1 MSQAIK
7 IFRSFWKNPKIL
19 QDKLGILLKNKEL
32 KIKKIELLKEKLI
45 IKSQY
50 KITAL
55 INLKN
60 SSPAQVVAE
69 IHDNLDY
76 FNRNVFALKN
86 FKKLTTEVG
95 PAKLFGLLK
104 KDKIII
110 REYLKGN
117 FLSDQMSKKEIR
129 IPEFKATFKKLAI
142 FLACLHN
149 LKIKNPPF
157 YLSKNLNKKIEK
169 IILQR
174 TIEFIKPNI
183 EFLRVPIKNNLKE
196 LLKKMDALDKINK
209 ICLIHGDYQI
219 ANAIFKNK
227 DVYVT
232 DFDTLEIG
240 NPARDIGRF
249 VLQMN
254 FSMKNFYSDV
264 QIKEL
269 ENLFLD
275 TYLKNSKLNL
285 YPNLETNINL
295 HKAEMIQYII
305 LGTIWEEKTPSE
317 QKVIEIQKLLENQ
330 NKLLKAK

>member
-7 IFRSFWKNPKIL
+7 IFRSFQKKPKKL
-19 QDKLGILLKNKEL
+19 QDKLRILLKNKEL

-60 SSPAQVVAE
+60 SLLNKVIIE
-69 IHDNLDY
+69 IHDNPDY

-86 FKKLTTEVG
+86 FKKLTTGVR

-104 KDKIII
+104 KHKIII
-110 REYLKGN
+110 REYLKGD
-117 FLSDQMSKKEIR
+117 FLFDQIIKKEIR

-183 EFLRVPIKNNLKE
+183 EFLRTSIEKNLKE

-227 DVYVT
+227 GIYIT
-232 DFDTLEIG
+232 DFDTVEIG
-240 NPARDIGRF
+240 NPGRDLGRF

-254 FSMKNFYSDV
+254 FSMKNFYSDA
-264 QIKEL
+264 QIKNL

-275 TYLKNSKLNL
+275 TYLKNSKQNL

-305 LGTIWEEKTPSE
+305 LGTIWEEKTPSH
-317 QKVIEIQKLLENQ
+317 QKVIEIQKLLEIQ
-330 NKLLKAK
+330 NKLLKVK